1 MKAARNE
8 RIARRALRGTLLET
22 ERIMTTTLID
32 GFNLT
37 AEQVIAIARNPH
49 LKVGLAQ
56 SSRDALKQSRDYIE
70 STWMHDE
77 APMMY
82 SFNTG
87 VGLLKDTRIKVEH
100 IELFQSQM
108 IKAHAAGMGEPFSE
122 EVSRATMLLRANAFA
137 SNYSAPRVEV
147 VDRLL
152 AFLNAGIHPLM
163 PQKGSVGASGDLAP
177 LAYLAA
183 AIAGFEEAEVI
194 YQGHRMTAPQAITEA
209 NIGPVKFDLKAKD
222 ASALIN
228 GCTVT
233 LAVAVLAAHDA
244 RSLLSD
250 ACVSLGLTL
259 EAMRAEM
266 SAFDDRIHQ
275 ARPHAGQIKTAA
287 IIRRL
292 LQGSTRTTHE
302 ARAVQLPEELRRT
315 DIPYTPRIQ
324 DVYSLRCAPQV
335 YGPVFDALDYIDT
348 IVAKEINSATDN
360 PLIFGK
366 DGGGF
371 EIISGG
377 NFHGQYLAQAMD
389 LLAMAVTDLGS
400 ICERRIARLI
410 DPTLSWG
417 LPRNLMSGVRGVNTG
432 YPVVQCSMSSLV
444 MENRTLC
451 MPGSVDSIPAK
462 GNSEDHVSNSTWCS
476 RKAAT
481 VVANTQYIVG
491 VEMLFAAQAIT
502 MTESLLSGFMLG
514 NGTQAA
520 YDEVRRQ
527 IPACLDG
534 DRWFHDDIAIARS
547 FVISGSV
554 RAAVEKT
561 IGKFA

>member
-1 MKAARNE
+1 MSNV
-8 RIARRALRGTLLET
+8 T
-22 ERIMTTTLID
+22 ID

-37 AEQVIAIARNPH
+37 AEDVLAVAREGARVELSATSRAA
-49 LKVGLAQ
+49 LKE
-56 SSRDALKQSRDYIE
+56 SRDFIE

-100 IELFQSQM
+100 IELFQTQL
-108 IKAHAAGMGEPFSE
+108 IKAHSGGIGEPFSE

-147 VDRLL
+147 VERLL
-152 AFLNAGIHPLM
+152 AFINAGIHPIM

-183 AIAGFEEAEVI
+183 AIAGFDEAEVM
-194 YQGHRMTAPQAITEA
+194 YKGVRMSAADAITKSEV
-209 NIGPVKFDLKAKD
+209 GPVKFDLKAKD

-228 GCTVT
+228 GCTAS
-233 LAVAVLAAHDA
+233 LAVAVLAAKDA
-244 RSLLSD
+244 RDLLTD
-250 ACVSLGLTL
+250 ACLSLGLTL

-266 SAFDDRIHQ
+266 SAFDPRIQQ
-275 ARPHAGQIKTAA
+275 ARPHPGQIKTASVV
-287 IIRRL
+287 RKL
-292 LQGSTRTTHE
+292 LKGSTRTTHE
-302 ARAVQLPEELRRT
+302 ARTVQFPDELRRT

-324 DVYSLRCAPQV
+324 DVYSLRCTPQV

-348 IVAKEINSATDN
+348 IVRNEINSATDN

-389 LLAMAVTDLGS
+389 LLAISITDLGS
-400 ICERRIARLI
+400 ICERRVARLI

-417 LPRNLMSGVRGVNTG
+417 LPRNLMSGLRGVNTG
-432 YPVVQCSMSSLV
+432 YPVVQCSLSSLV
-444 MENRTLC
+444 MENRTLS
-451 MPGSVDSIPAK
+451 MPGSVDSIPSKA
-462 GNSEDHVSNSTWCS
+462 NSEDHVSNSTWCA
-476 RKAAT
+476 RKAHT
-481 VVANTQYIVG
+481 VVQNTQYIIG
-491 VEMLFAAQAIT
+491 VEMLLAAQALT
-502 MTESLLSGFMLG
+502 MTEGLLPGFKLG
-514 NGTQAA
+514 EGTQAA
-520 YDEVRRQ
+520 YDEIRKQ

-534 DRWFHDDIAIARS
+534 DRWFHNDIQVAHS
-547 FVISGSV
+547 FVTSRSV
-554 RAAVEKT
+554 QEAVTAKVGE
-561 IGKFA
+561 FV

>member
-1 MKAARNE
+1 
-8 RIARRALRGTLLET
+8 
-22 ERIMTTTLID
+22 MTTTLID
-32 GFNLT
+32 GFTLT
-37 AEQVIAIARNPH
+37 AEQVIAIARDPAN
-49 LKVGLAQ
+49 KVGLAP
-56 SSRDALKQSRDYIE
+56 SSRAALKESRDYIE
-70 STWMHDE
+70 ATWMHDE

-87 VGLLKDTRIKVEH
+87 VGLLKDTRVKVEH
-100 IELFQSQM
+100 IGLFQTQL
-108 IKAHAAGMGEPFSE
+108 IKAHAAGIGEPFSE

-183 AIAGFEEAEVI
+183 AIAGFDEAEVM
-194 YQGHRMTAPQAITEA
+194 YQGQRMRAPQAITQA
-209 NIGPVKFDLKAKD
+209 GIGPVQFELKAKD

-228 GCTVT
+228 GCTAS

-244 RSLLSD
+244 RNLLAD
-250 ACVSLGLTL
+250 ACLSLGLTL

-266 SAFDDRIHQ
+266 AAFDPRIHQ

-287 IIRRL
+287 IMRHL
-292 LQGSTRTTHE
+292 LKGSTRTTHE
-302 ARAVQLPEELRRT
+302 ARAVQFPEESRRT
-315 DIPYTPRIQ
+315 DIPYTARIQ

-348 IVAKEINSATDN
+348 IIRNEINSATDN

-417 LPRNLMSGVRGVNTG
+417 LPRNLMSGIRGVNTG

-462 GNSEDHVSNSTWCS
+462 GNSEDHVSNSTWCA

-481 VVANTQYIVG
+481 VIANTQYIVG
-491 VEMLFAAQAIT
+491 VEMLFAAQGLT
-502 MTESLLSGFMLG
+502 MTEDLLPGVVLG
-514 NGTQAA
+514 QGTQAA
-520 YDEVRRQ
+520 YDEIRRQ

-534 DRWFHDDIAIARS
+534 DRWFHHDIATAQS
-547 FVISGSV
+547 FVTTGSV
-554 RAAVEKT
+554 RKAVERK
-561 IGKFA
+561 IGSFC

>member
-1 MKAARNE
+1 
-8 RIARRALRGTLLET
+8 
-22 ERIMTTTLID
+22 MTTIQID
-32 GFNLT
+32 GFTLT
-37 AEQVIAIARNPH
+37 AEQVVAVARDRRI
-49 LKVGLAQ
+49 KVALAP
-56 SSRDALKQSRDYIE
+56 SSRAALQQSRDYIE

-87 VGLLKDTRIKVEH
+87 VGLLKDTRVKVEH
-100 IELFQSQM
+100 IELFQTQM
-108 IKAHAAGMGEPFSE
+108 IRAHAAGIGEPFSE

-152 AFLNAGIHPLM
+152 AFVNAGIHPIM

-183 AIAGFEEAEVI
+183 AIAGFDEAEVM
-194 YQGHRMTAPQAITEA
+194 YQGRRMKAAEAIAAA
-209 NIGPVKFDLKAKD
+209 NVGPVKFELKAKD

-228 GCTVT
+228 GCTVS
-233 LAVAVLAAHDA
+233 LAVAALAAHDA
-244 RSLLSD
+244 RKLLAD
-250 ACVSLGLTL
+250 ACISLGLTL

-266 SAFDDRIHQ
+266 SAFDERIHR
-275 ARPHAGQIKTAA
+275 ARPHPGQIRTAA
-287 IIRRL
+287 IVRSL
-292 LQGSTRTTHE
+292 LKGSTRTSHE
-302 ARAVQLPEELRRT
+302 ARAVQFPEESRRG

-335 YGPVFDALDYIDT
+335 YGPVFDALDYIDG
-348 IVAKEINSATDN
+348 IVAREINSATDN
-360 PLIFGK
+360 PLIFDK
-366 DGGGF
+366 EGGGF

-389 LLAMAVTDLGS
+389 LLAMAVADLGS

-417 LPRNLMSGVRGVNTG
+417 LPRNLMSGIRGVNTG
-432 YPVVQCSMSSLV
+432 YTVVQCSMSALV
-444 MENRTLC
+444 MESRTLC

-462 GNSEDHVSNSTWCS
+462 GNSEDHISNSTWCA

-481 VVANTQYIVG
+481 VLANTQVIVG
-491 VEMLFAAQAIT
+491 VEMLLAAQGLT
-502 MTESLLSGFMLG
+502 MTEHLLPGCVLG
-514 NGTQAA
+514 QGTQAA
-520 YDEVRRQ
+520 YEEIRRQ

-534 DRWFHDDIAIARS
+534 DRWFHDDIAVAHE
-547 FVISGSV
+547 FVTSGSV
-554 RAAVEKT
+554 RRAVMEKA
-561 IGKFA
+561 GDFMNS

>member
-1 MKAARNE
+1 
-8 RIARRALRGTLLET
+8 
-22 ERIMTTTLID
+22 MTTTLID
-32 GFNLT
+32 GFTLT
-37 AEQVIAIARNPH
+37 AQQVIAIARDPGV
-49 LKVGLAQ
+49 KVGLAP
-56 SSRDALKQSRDYIE
+56 SSRDALKQSRDFIE
-70 STWMHDE
+70 SNWMHDE

-100 IELFQSQM
+100 IELFQTQL
-108 IKAHAAGMGEPFSE
+108 IKAHAAGLGEPFPE

-137 SNYSAPRVEV
+137 SNYSAPRVDV

-152 AFLNAGIHPLM
+152 AFLNAGIHPVM

-183 AIAGFEEAEVI
+183 AIAGFEEAEVM
-194 YQGHRMTAPQAITEA
+194 YQGKRMSAPQAIVA
-209 NIGPVKFDLKAKD
+209 SGIGAVNFALKAKD

-228 GCTVT
+228 GCTVS

-244 RSLLSD
+244 HNLLSD

-266 SAFDDRIHQ
+266 SAFDERIHQ
-275 ARPHAGQIKTAA
+275 ARPHAGQIKAAA
-287 IIRRL
+287 IMRNL
-292 LQGSTRTTHE
+292 LAGSTRTTHE
-302 ARAVQLPEELRRT
+302 ARAVQFPEELRRS
-315 DIPYTPRIQ
+315 DVPYTPRIQ

-335 YGPVFDALDYIDT
+335 YGPVFDALDYIDN
-348 IVAKEINSATDN
+348 IVTTEINSATDN
-360 PLIFGK
+360 PLIFSK
-366 DGGGF
+366 DSGGF

-389 LLAMAVTDLGS
+389 LLAMAITDLGS
-400 ICERRIARLI
+400 IVERRIARLI

-417 LPRNLMSGVRGVNTG
+417 LPRNLMSGIRGVNTG

-462 GNSEDHVSNSTWCS
+462 GNSEDHVSNSTWCA

-481 VVANTQYIVG
+481 VVANTQCIVG
-491 VEMLFAAQAIT
+491 VELLLAAQALT
-502 MTESLLSGFMLG
+502 MTESLLPGFVLG
-514 NGTQAA
+514 KGTQAA
-520 YDEVRRQ
+520 YEEIRRQ

-534 DRWFHDDIAIARS
+534 DRWFHNDVLVAQS
-547 FVISGSV
+547 FVTSGSV
-554 RAAVEKT
+554 RAAVESK

>member
-1 MKAARNE
+1 
-8 RIARRALRGTLLET
+8 
-22 ERIMTTTLID
+22 MTTITID
-32 GFNLT
+32 GFTLT
-37 AEQVIAIARNPH
+37 AQQVANVARDPNI
-49 LKVGLAQ
+49 KVDLAQ
-56 SSRDALKQSRDYIE
+56 SSRSALKKTRDYIE
-70 STWMHDE
+70 STWMHDQ

-87 VGLLKDTRIKVEH
+87 VGLLKDTRIHVAD
-100 IELFQSQM
+100 IELFQTQL

-137 SNYSAPRVEV
+137 GNYSGPRLEV
-147 VDRLL
+147 VERLL
-152 AFLNAGIHPLM
+152 AFINAGIHPIM

-183 AIAGFEEAEVI
+183 ALAGFDQAEVMYKGNRI
-194 YQGHRMTAPQAITEA
+194 PAPEAILDA
-209 NIGPVKFDLKAKD
+209 GIDPVNFDLKAKD

-228 GCTVT
+228 GCTVS

-244 RSLLSD
+244 RNLVSD
-250 ACVSLGLTL
+250 SCLSLGLTL

-266 SAFDDRIHQ
+266 SAFDERIHQ
-275 ARPHAGQIKTAA
+275 ARPHKGQIKTAA
-287 IIRRL
+287 IIRTL
-292 LQGSTRTTHE
+292 LTGSTRTTHE
-302 ARAVQLPEELRRT
+302 ARAVQFPDEVRRT
-315 DIPYTPRIQ
+315 DIPYGPRIQ

-335 YGPVFDALDYIDT
+335 VGPVFDALDYIDA
-348 IVAKEINSATDN
+348 IVSTEINSATDN
-360 PLIFGK
+360 PLIFGN
-366 DGGGF
+366 DADGF

-389 LLAMAVTDLGS
+389 LLAMVVTDLGS
-400 ICERRIARLI
+400 ICERRIGRLI

-417 LPRNLMSGVRGVNTG
+417 LPRNLMSGIPGVNTG
-432 YPVVQCSMSSLV
+432 YSVVQCSMSSLV

-462 GNSEDHVSNSTWCS
+462 GNSEDHVSNSTWCA

-491 VEMLFAAQAIT
+491 VELLLAAQALT
-502 MTESLLSGFMLG
+502 MTESAMSGFVLG
-514 NGTQAA
+514 QGTQAA
-520 YDEVRRQ
+520 YDAVRHQ
-527 IPACLDG
+527 IPACLTG
-534 DRWFHDDIAIARS
+534 DRWFHDDIAVARS

-554 RAAVEKT
+554 RVAVVKK
-561 IGKFA
+561 IGEFV

>member
-1 MKAARNE
+1 M
-8 RIARRALRGTLLET
+8 T
-22 ERIMTTTLID
+22 ELLID
-32 GFNLT
+32 GFTLS
-37 AEQVIAIARNPH
+37 AQQVLAVARDASI
-49 LKVGLAQ
+49 KVGLAS
-56 SSRDALKQSRDYIE
+56 SSRAALKESRDYIE
-70 STWMHDE
+70 ANWMHDE

-87 VGLLKDTRIKVEH
+87 VGLLKDTRISVDH
-100 IELFQSQM
+100 IELFQTQM
-108 IKAHAAGMGEPFSE
+108 IRAHAAGMGEPFSE

-152 AFLNAGIHPLM
+152 DFVNAGIHPVM

-183 AIAGFEEAEVI
+183 AIAGFDEAEVM
-194 YQGHRMTAPQAITEA
+194 YRGKRMRAPQAITEA
-209 NIGPVKFDLKAKD
+209 GLSPVKFDLKAKD

-228 GCTVT
+228 GCTVS
-233 LAVAVLAAHDA
+233 LAVAVLAADDA
-244 RSLLSD
+244 RNLLSD
-250 ACVSLGLTL
+250 ACLSLGLTL

-266 SAFDDRIHQ
+266 AGFDERIHK
-275 ARPHAGQIKTAA
+275 ARPHPGQIKTAA
-287 IIRRL
+287 IIRKL
-292 LQGSTRTTHE
+292 LAGSTRASHE
-302 ARAVQLPEELRRT
+302 ARAVQFPDELRRT
-315 DIPYTPRIQ
+315 DIEYTPRIQ

-348 IVAKEINSATDN
+348 IIGNEINAATDN

-417 LPRNLMSGVRGVNTG
+417 LPRNLMTGIRGVNTG

-451 MPGSVDSIPAK
+451 MPGSVDSIPSK
-462 GNSEDHVSNSTWCS
+462 GNSEDHISNSTWCA

-481 VVANTQYIVG
+481 VVANTRYIVG
-491 VEMLFAAQAIT
+491 VEMLLAAQALT
-502 MTESLLSGFMLG
+502 MTESLLPGFVLG
-514 NGTQAA
+514 VGTQAA

-527 IPACLDG
+527 IPACLEG
-534 DRWFHDDIAIARS
+534 DRWFHNDIEIAHS
-547 FVISGSV
+547 FVVSGSV
-554 RAAVEKT
+554 RAAVEGK

>member
-1 MKAARNE
+1 
-8 RIARRALRGTLLET
+8 
-22 ERIMTTTLID
+22 MTTTTIN

-37 AEQVIAIARNPH
+37 AAQVVAVARNH
-49 LKVGLAQ
+49 AIEVNLAA
-56 SSRDALKQSRDYIE
+56 SSRAALKESRDYIE

-87 VGLLKDTRIKVEH
+87 VGLLKDTRVKVRD
-100 IELFQSQM
+100 IELFQTQL
-108 IKAHAAGMGEPFSE
+108 IKAHACGMGEPFSE

-152 AFLNAGIHPLM
+152 AFVNAGIHPIM

-183 AIAGFEEAEVI
+183 AIAGFDEAEVM
-194 YQGHRMTAPQAITEA
+194 YQGRRMPAPEAIVAA
-209 NIGPVKFDLKAKD
+209 NVGPVKFDLKAKD

-228 GCTVT
+228 GCTVS
-233 LAVAVLAAHDA
+233 LAVALLAASDA
-244 RSLLSD
+244 RNMLSD
-250 ACVSLGLTL
+250 ACLSLGLTL

-266 SAFDDRIHQ
+266 AAFDPRIHE

-287 IIRRL
+287 IVRHL

-302 ARAVQLPEELRRT
+302 ARAVQFPEESRRT
-315 DIPYTPRIQ
+315 DIPYTARIQ

-348 IVAKEINSATDN
+348 ILDKEVNSATDN

-389 LLAMAVTDLGS
+389 LLAMAVADLGS
-400 ICERRIARLI
+400 IVERRVARLI

-417 LPRNLMSGVRGVNTG
+417 LPRNLMSGLRGVNTG
-432 YPVVQCSMSSLV
+432 YPVVQCSLSSLV
-444 MENRTLC
+444 MENRTLS
-451 MPGSVDSIPAK
+451 MPGSVDSIPSKA
-462 GNSEDHVSNSTWCS
+462 NSEDHISNSTWCA
-476 RKAAT
+476 RKAHT
-481 VVANTQYIVG
+481 VVQNTQYIVG
-491 VEMLFAAQAIT
+491 VEMLLAAQALT
-502 MTESLLSGFMLG
+502 MTEHLLPGFRLG
-514 NGTQAA
+514 EGTQAA
-520 YDEVRRQ
+520 YDEIRKQ
-527 IPACLDG
+527 IPACLEG
-534 DRWFHDDIAIARS
+534 DRWFHNDIQVAHS
-547 FVISGSV
+547 FVTSGSV
-554 RAAVEKT
+554 REAVTARVGEF
-561 IGKFA
+561 I

>member
-1 MKAARNE
+1 MSQT
-8 RIARRALRGTLLET
+8 IT
-22 ERIMTTTLID
+22 ID

-37 AEQVIAIARNPH
+37 AQQVVNVARAPH
-49 LKVGLAQ
+49 LPVTLAD
-56 SSRDALKQSRDYIE
+56 SSRAALKESRDYIE

-100 IELFQSQM
+100 IELFQTQL
-108 IKAHAAGMGEPFSE
+108 IKAHCAGIGEPFSE

-152 AFLNAGIHPLM
+152 AFLNAGIHPVM

-177 LAYLAA
+177 LSYLAA
-183 AIAGFEEAEVI
+183 AIAGFDEAEVM
-194 YQGHRMTAPQAITEA
+194 YQGQRMSAPEAITKSGV
-209 NIGPVKFDLKAKD
+209 GPVKFDLKAKD

-228 GCTVT
+228 GCTAS
-233 LAVAVLAAHDA
+233 LAVAVLVAHDA
-244 RSLLSD
+244 RNLLSD
-250 ACVSLGLTL
+250 ACLSLGLTL

-266 SAFDDRIHQ
+266 AAFDHRIQQ

-287 IIRRL
+287 IIRKL
-292 LQGSTRTTHE
+292 LSGSTRTTHE
-302 ARAVQLPEELRRT
+302 ARAVQFPEELRRT
-315 DIPYTPRIQ
+315 DIPYTARIQ
-324 DVYSLRCAPQV
+324 DVYSLRCSPQV
-335 YGPVFDALDYIDT
+335 YGPVFDALDYIDN
-348 IVAKEINSATDN
+348 IVDKEINSATDN
-360 PLIFGK
+360 PLIFSK
-366 DGGGF
+366 EEAEGGGF

-400 ICERRIARLI
+400 ICERRVARLI

-432 YPVVQCSMSSLV
+432 YPVVQCSLSSLV

-462 GNSEDHVSNSTWCS
+462 GNSEDHVSNSTWCA

-481 VVANTQYIVG
+481 VVANTQYIIG
-491 VEMLFAAQAIT
+491 VEMLLAAQALT
-502 MTESLLSGFMLG
+502 MTEDLLPGFVLG
-514 NGTQAA
+514 KGTQAA
-520 YDEVRRQ
+520 YQEIRRQ
-527 IPACLDG
+527 IPACLEG
-534 DRWFHDDIAIARS
+534 DRWFHNDIAVAQS
-547 FVISGSV
+547 FVVSGSV
-554 RAAVEKT
+554 RNAVVEK
-561 IGKFA
+561 IGAFA

>member
-1 MKAARNE
+1 
-8 RIARRALRGTLLET
+8 
-22 ERIMTTTLID
+22 MTTTTIN

-37 AEQVIAIARNPH
+37 AEQVVAVARDH
-49 LKVGLAQ
+49 RIEVKLAA
-56 SSRDALKQSRDYIE
+56 SSRAALKESRDYIE
-70 STWMHDE
+70 ATWMHDE

-87 VGLLKDTRIKVEH
+87 VGLLKDTRVKVQD
-100 IELFQSQM
+100 IELFQMQL
-108 IKAHAAGMGEPFSE
+108 IKAHACGMGEPFSE

-152 AFLNAGIHPLM
+152 AFVNAGIHPVM

-177 LAYLAA
+177 LSYLAA
-183 AIAGFEEAEVI
+183 AIAGFDEAEVM
-194 YQGHRMTAPQAITEA
+194 YKGERMPAPKAIEA
-209 NIGPVKFDLKAKD
+209 AGVGPAKFDLKAKD

-228 GCTVT
+228 GCTVS
-233 LAVAVLAAHDA
+233 LAVALLAAKDA
-244 RSLLSD
+244 RNLLSD
-250 ACVSLGLTL
+250 ACLSLGLTL

-266 SAFDDRIHQ
+266 SAFDPRIHD

-287 IIRRL
+287 IMRNL
-292 LQGSTRTTHE
+292 LEGSTRTTHE
-302 ARAVQLPEELRRT
+302 ARSVQFPDELRRT

-324 DVYSLRCAPQV
+324 DVYSLRCSPQV

-348 IVAKEINSATDN
+348 ILEKEVNSATDN

-389 LLAMAVTDLGS
+389 LLAMAVADLGS
-400 ICERRIARLI
+400 IVERRVARLI

-417 LPRNLMSGVRGVNTG
+417 LPRNLMSGIRGVNTG
-432 YPVVQCSMSSLV
+432 YPVMQCSLSSLV

-462 GNSEDHVSNSTWCS
+462 GNSEDHVSNSTWCA
-476 RKAAT
+476 RKAHT
-481 VVANTQYIVG
+481 VVQNTQYIVG
-491 VEMLFAAQAIT
+491 VEMLLASQALT
-502 MTESLLSGFMLG
+502 MTESLLPGFVLG
-514 NGTQAA
+514 KGTQAA
-520 YDEVRRQ
+520 YESVRSQ

-534 DRWFHDDIAIARS
+534 DRWFHNDLEMARS
-547 FVISGSV
+547 FVVTGSV
-554 RAAVEKT
+554 REAVVAK
-561 IGKFA
+561 IGQFI

>member
-1 MKAARNE
+1 
-8 RIARRALRGTLLET
+8 
-22 ERIMTTTLID
+22 MTTITID

-37 AEQVIAIARNPH
+37 AQQVLSVARDPGV
-49 LKVGLAQ
+49 KVSLAA
-56 SSRDALKQSRDYIE
+56 SSRAALKESRDYIE
-70 STWMHDE
+70 ATWMHDD

-87 VGLLKDTRIKVEH
+87 VGLLKDTRIKVEN
-100 IELFQSQM
+100 IGLFQTQM

-122 EVSRATMLLRANAFA
+122 QVSRATMLLRANAFA

-152 AFLNAGIHPLM
+152 AFVNAGIHPLM
-163 PQKGSVGASGDLAP
+163 PQKCSVGASGDLAP
-177 LAYLAA
+177 LAYLGAA
-183 AIAGFEEAEVI
+183 LAGFDEAEVM
-194 YQGHRMTAPQAITEA
+194 YQGRRMSAPQAIAAAGLT
-209 NIGPVKFDLKAKD
+209 PVQFELKAKD
-222 ASALIN
+222 ASAIIN
-228 GCTVT
+228 GCTVS
-233 LAVAVLAAHDA
+233 LAVAVLAADDA
-244 RSLLSD
+244 RNLLSD
-250 ACVSLGLTL
+250 ACLSLGLTL

-266 SAFDDRIHQ
+266 AGFDPRIHQ
-275 ARPHAGQIKTAA
+275 ARPHKGQIKTAA
-287 IIRRL
+287 ILRNL
-292 LQGSTRTTHE
+292 LQGSTRATHE
-302 ARAVQLPEELRRT
+302 ARAVQFPGELRRT

-348 IVAKEINSATDN
+348 IVATEINSATDN

-366 DGGGF
+366 DSGGF

-389 LLAMAVTDLGS
+389 LLAMTVADLGS

-417 LPRNLMSGVRGVNTG
+417 LPRNLMSGTAGVNTG

-462 GNSEDHVSNSTWCS
+462 GNSEDHVSNSTWCA

-491 VEMLFAAQAIT
+491 VEMLLAAQALS
-502 MTESLLSGFMLG
+502 MTEELLPGFVLG
-514 NGTQAA
+514 QGTQAA

-527 IPACLDG
+527 IPASLDG
-534 DRWFHDDIAIARS
+534 DRWFHDDIAVAHS
-547 FVISGSV
+547 FVTSGSV
-554 RAAVEKT
+554 RAAVEKK
-561 IGKFA
+561 IGKFV

>member
-1 MKAARNE
+1 
-8 RIARRALRGTLLET
+8 
-22 ERIMTTTLID
+22 MTNFSID
-32 GFNLT
+32 GFTLT
-37 AEQVIAIARNPH
+37 VEQVIAA
-49 LKVGLAQ
+49 
-56 SSRDALKQSRDYIE
+56 SRDTSVKVDLAAASRAALKESRDYIE
-70 STWMHDE
+70 NTWMHDE

-100 IELFQSQM
+100 IELFQTQL

-152 AFLNAGIHPLM
+152 AFLNAGIHPIM

-183 AIAGFEEAEVI
+183 AVAGFPQAEVM
-194 YQGHRMTAPQAITEA
+194 YQGKRMAAPEAIELA
-209 NIGPVKFDLKAKD
+209 GIGVVEFDLKAKD

-228 GCTVT
+228 GCTVS

-244 RSLLSD
+244 RNLLSD
-250 ACVSLGLTL
+250 ACLSLGLTL

-266 SAFDDRIHQ
+266 SAFDPRIHQ

-287 IIRRL
+287 IIRKL
-292 LQGSTRTTHE
+292 LAGSTRTTHE
-302 ARAVQLPEELRRT
+302 ARAVQFPEELRRT
-315 DIPYTPRIQ
+315 DVPYTARIQ

-335 YGPVFDALDYIDT
+335 YGPVFDALDYIDN
-348 IVAKEINSATDN
+348 IVDKEINSATDN
-360 PLIFGK
+360 PLIFDK

-389 LLAMAVTDLGS
+389 LLAISVADLGS
-400 ICERRIARLI
+400 ICERRVARLI

-432 YPVVQCSMSSLV
+432 YPVVQCSLSSLV

-462 GNSEDHVSNSTWCS
+462 GNSEDHVSNSTWCA

-491 VEMLFAAQAIT
+491 VEMLLAAQALT
-502 MTESLLSGFMLG
+502 MTEALLPGFVLG
-514 NGTQAA
+514 AGTKAA
-520 YDEVRRQ
+520 YEEVRRQ

-534 DRWFHDDIAIARS
+534 DRWFHDDIVAAQS
-547 FVISGSV
+547 FVTTGSV
-554 RAAVEKT
+554 RKAVVEK
-561 IGKFA
+561 IGEFA

>member
-1 MKAARNE
+1 MST
-8 RIARRALRGTLLET
+8 IT
-22 ERIMTTTLID
+22 ID
-32 GFNLT
+32 GFTLT
-37 AEQVIAIARNPH
+37 AQQVVAIAREPGV
-49 LKVGLAQ
+49 KVGLAP
-56 SSRDALKQSRDYIE
+56 SSRAALKESRDYIE
-70 STWMHDE
+70 ATWMHDE

-87 VGLLKDTRIKVEH
+87 VGLLKDTRVKVEH
-100 IELFQSQM
+100 IELFQIQL
-108 IKAHAAGMGEPFSE
+108 IKAHAAGIGEPFSE

-137 SNYSAPRVEV
+137 SNYSAPRIEV

-152 AFLNAGIHPLM
+152 DFINAGIHPIM

-183 AIAGFEEAEVI
+183 ALAGFDEAEVM
-194 YQGHRMTAPQAITEA
+194 YRGQHMPAPQAIAQA

-228 GCTVT
+228 GCTVS
-233 LAVAVLAAHDA
+233 LALAVLAAHDA
-244 RSLLSD
+244 RQLLSD

-287 IIRRL
+287 AIRKL
-292 LQGSTRTTHE
+292 LAGSTRVTHE
-302 ARAVQLPEELRRT
+302 ARAVQFPEELRRT
-315 DIPYTPRIQ
+315 DAPYAARIQ
-324 DVYSLRCAPQV
+324 DAYSLRCAPQV

-348 IVAKEINSATDN
+348 IVDKEINSATDN

-366 DGGGF
+366 EGGGF

-389 LLAMAVTDLGS
+389 LLAMAVADLGS

-417 LPRNLMSGVRGVNTG
+417 LPRNLMSGIRGVNTG

-462 GNSEDHVSNSTWCS
+462 GNSEDHVSNSTWCA

-491 VEMLFAAQAIT
+491 VELLLAAQALT
-502 MTESLLSGFMLG
+502 MTELLLPGFVLG
-514 NGTQAA
+514 QGTQAA

-527 IPACLDG
+527 IAACLDG
-534 DRWFHDDIAIARS
+534 DRWFHDDIVAARS
-547 FVISGSV
+547 FVVTGSV
-554 RAAVEKT
+554 RKAVEKK
-561 IGKFA
+561 IGKFV

>member
-1 MKAARNE
+1 MNTP
-8 RIARRALRGTLLET
+8 IA
-22 ERIMTTTLID
+22 ID
-32 GFNLT
+32 GFSLT
-37 AEQVIAIARNPH
+37 AQQVTAVARDPAI
-49 LKVGLAQ
+49 KVTLAA
-56 SSRDALKQSRDYIE
+56 SSRAALKESRDFIE
-70 STWMHDE
+70 ANWMHDE

-87 VGLLKDTRIKVEH
+87 VGLLKDTRVKVEH
-100 IELFQSQM
+100 SALFQTQLIRS
-108 IKAHAAGMGEPFSE
+108 HAAGMGEPFSE

-152 AFLNAGIHPLM
+152 AFLNAGIHPIM

-183 AIAGFEEAEVI
+183 AIAGFDEAEVM
-194 YQGHRMTAPQAITEA
+194 YQGRRMRATKAIA
-209 NIGPVKFDLKAKD
+209 LAGIGSIKFDLQAKD
-222 ASALIN
+222 GSALIN
-228 GCTVT
+228 GCTVS
-233 LAVAVLAAHDA
+233 LAAAVLAASDS
-244 RSLLSD
+244 RNLLMD
-250 ACVSLGLTL
+250 ACLSLGLTL

-266 SAFDDRIHQ
+266 AAFDDRIHQ
-275 ARPHAGQIKTAA
+275 ARPHAGQIKAA
-287 IIRRL
+287 ALVRKL
-292 LQGSTRTTHE
+292 LSGSTRTTHE
-302 ARAVQLPEELRRT
+302 ARSVQLAEELRRT
-315 DIPYTPRIQ
+315 DIPYTARIQ

-348 IVAKEINSATDN
+348 IVDKEINSATDN

-389 LLAMAVTDLGS
+389 LLAMVVTDLGS

-462 GNSEDHVSNSTWCS
+462 GNSEDHVSNSTWCA

-491 VEMLFAAQAIT
+491 VELLLAAQALT
-502 MTESLLSGFMLG
+502 MTEDALAGFCLG
-514 NGTQAA
+514 QGTQAA

-534 DRWFHDDIAIARS
+534 DRWFHDDIEIARS
-547 FVISGSV
+547 FVTSGSV
-554 RAAVEKT
+554 RAAVEMK
-561 IGKFA
+561 IGKLI

>member
-1 MKAARNE
+1 MSNF
-8 RIARRALRGTLLET
+8 T
-22 ERIMTTTLID
+22 ID
-32 GFNLT
+32 GFTLT
-37 AEQVIAIARNPH
+37 AAQVISAARDTSV
-49 LKVGLAQ
+49 KVELAT
-56 SSRDALKQSRDYIE
+56 SSRVALKESRDYIE
-70 STWMHDE
+70 NTWMHDE

-100 IELFQSQM
+100 IELFQTQL

-152 AFLNAGIHPLM
+152 AFLNAGIHPIM

-183 AIAGFEEAEVI
+183 AVAGFSQAEVM
-194 YQGHRMTAPQAITEA
+194 YQGKRMSAPEAIKLSGV
-209 NIGPVKFDLKAKD
+209 GPVEFDLKAKD

-228 GCTVT
+228 GCTVS
-233 LAVAVLAAHDA
+233 LAVAVLAAADARNLLHDA
-244 RSLLSD
+244 
-250 ACVSLGLTL
+250 CISLGLTL

-266 SAFDDRIHQ
+266 SAFDPRIHQ

-287 IIRRL
+287 VIRKL
-292 LQGSTRTTHE
+292 LAGSTRTTHE
-302 ARAVQLPEELRRT
+302 ARAVQFPEELRRT
-315 DIPYTPRIQ
+315 DIPYTARIQ

-348 IVAKEINSATDN
+348 IVDKEINSATDN

-389 LLAMAVTDLGS
+389 LLAMAVADLGS
-400 ICERRIARLI
+400 ICERRVARLI

-417 LPRNLMSGVRGVNTG
+417 LPRNLMTGVRGVNTG
-432 YPVVQCSMSSLV
+432 YPVVQCSLSSLV

-462 GNSEDHVSNSTWCS
+462 GNSEDHVSNSTWCA

-491 VEMLFAAQAIT
+491 VEMLLAAQGLT
-502 MTESLLSGFMLG
+502 MTESLLPGFVLG
-514 NGTQAA
+514 QGTQAA
-520 YDEVRRQ
+520 FDEVRRR

-534 DRWFHDDIAIARS
+534 DRWFHDDIVAAQS
-547 FVISGSV
+547 FVTTGSV
-554 RAAVEKT
+554 RKAVEAK
-561 IGKFA
+561 IGEFV